1 MLWKSQISFW
11 FGGKIVMKNIFI
23 LKNLLFVIFLIGV
36 VSSTAFPQFGS
47 SGTIDARSMGLAK
60 TYNSTSM
67 GIYSIGIN
75 PANLS
80 IMDEG
85 SVEFSTIIPLPF
97 ISFHSGTDF
106 LSMNQLNYYFGGVDG
121 KARVLTENDKQDFNE
136 LFSDGGAVFANFST
150 TLFSFALKSSIE
162 TGSFALSVSDFAGG
176 NVTIPQAI
184 VDLGLNGNQPGKK
197 YDFNDEKFK
206 SWWIRNY
213 GISYS
218 REFPM
223 ESEGWLKN
231 ISAGIS
237 FKLVHGYYYAG
248 IEKVN
253 TNIETGSYNEITGNA
268 DMIGYSAFS
277 DGFGVKY
284 DFDSLEHESKLGLFM
299 PPAGNGFGFDLGLS
313 FRLEDNW
320 NVSFALTDIGSINW
334 TKNAAKFNVESEIFI
349 DDLTNEEQL
358 DSLKDKFTG
367 NAEAIGSFSTGLPT
381 VFRFGLGYA
390 VNEEDNFL
398 PGTLLLGLDYN
409 QGFNDLPGNSL
420 TPRVSFGFEWKP
432 GDWIPYLRS
441 GISIG
446 GSDGFA
452 WAVGLGLYTGV
463 IEFNFATSYFQ
474 TIVSPNAAKQISFAF
489 GSRWKF

>member
-1 MLWKSQISFW
+1 
-11 FGGKIVMKNIFI
+11 MKNIFI
-23 LKNLLFVIFLIGV
+23 SKNLLSVILLTIVF
-36 VSSTAFPQFGS
+36 SSKAFPQFGS
-47 SGTIDARSMGLAK
+47 SGTTDARSMGLAK

-97 ISFHSGTDF
+97 ISIHSGTDF
-106 LSMNQLNYYFGGVDG
+106 LSMEKINYYFGGVDG
-121 KARVLTENDKQDFNE
+121 KARVLTENDKQNFND
-136 LFSDGGAVFANFST
+136 LFSDGGSVFANFST
-150 TLFSFALKSSIE
+150 TLFSFALKPSIE
-162 TGSFALSVSDFAGG
+162 AGTFALSISDFVGG
-176 NVTIPQAI
+176 NFTIPQAI
-184 VDLGLNGNQPGKK
+184 VDLGLNGNQTEKK

-218 REFPM
+218 REFQM
-223 ESEGWLKN
+223 ESESWLKN
-231 ISAGIS
+231 ISAGVS

-253 TNIETGSYNEITGNA
+253 TNLETGTYNEIQGNA

-284 DFDSLEHESKLGLFM
+284 DFDSLEHKSNFGLFM
-299 PPAGNGFGFDLGLS
+299 PPAGNGLGFDIGLS
-313 FRLEDNW
+313 FLLEGNW

-334 TKNAAKFNVESEIFI
+334 TKNAAKFKAEGEIFI
-349 DDLTNEEQL
+349 DDLTDQEQL

-367 NAEAIGSFSTGLPT
+367 DAERIESFSTGLPT
-381 VFRFGLGYA
+381 VFRFGLGYNL
-390 VNEEDNFL
+390 NEEDNFL

-409 QGFNDLPGNSL
+409 QGFNDLPGNSK

-441 GISIG
+441 GVSIG
-446 GSDGFA
+446 GADGFA
-452 WAVGLGLYTGV
+452 WAVGLGIYTGA

-474 TIVSPNAAKQISFAF
+474 TIVSPNAAKQISVAF

>member
-1 MLWKSQISFW
+1 
-11 FGGKIVMKNIFI
+11 MKNIFNRKYLLLII
-23 LKNLLFVIFLIGV
+23 LLTIGF
-36 VSSTAFPQFGS
+36 SSDAFSQFGS

-106 LSMNQLNYYFGGVDG
+106 LSINQLNYYFGGVDG
-121 KARVLTENDKQDFNE
+121 KSRVLTESDKQNFND
-136 LFSDGGAVFANFST
+136 LFSDGGSVFANFST
-150 TLFSFALKSSIE
+150 TLFSFALKPSIE
-162 TGSFALSVSDFAGG
+162 TGTFALSIIDFAGG
-176 NVTIPQAI
+176 NFTIPHAI

-218 REFPM
+218 REFQL
-223 ESEGWLKN
+223 ESETWLKN
-231 ISAGIS
+231 ISAGVS

-253 TNIETGSYNEITGNA
+253 TNLETGTYNEIRGNA

-277 DGFGVKY
+277 DGFGMKY
-284 DFDSLEHESKLGLFM
+284 DFDSLQHHSKIGLFM
-299 PPAGNGFGFDLGLS
+299 PPAGNGFGFDIGLS
-313 FRLEDNW
+313 FLLEDNW

-334 TKNAAKFNVESEIFI
+334 SKNAAKFFAEGAILI
-349 DDLTNEEQL
+349 DDLTDQKQL

-367 NAEAIGSFSTGLPT
+367 DAERIESFSTGLPT
-381 VFRFGLGYA
+381 VFRFGLGCTLK
-390 VNEEDNFL
+390 EEDNFL

-409 QGFNDLPGNSL
+409 QGFNDLPGNSKI
-420 TPRVSFGFEWKP
+420 PRLSFGFEWKP
-432 GDWIPYLRS
+432 GDWIPYFRS
-441 GISIG
+441 GVSLG
-446 GSDGFA
+446 GADGFA
-452 WAVGLGLYTGV
+452 WAVGLGMYTGV

-474 TIVSPNAAKQISFAF
+474 SIVTPNSAKQISFAF

>member
-1 MLWKSQISFW
+1 MSSNFSCKSLS
-11 FGGKIVMKNIFI
+11 
-23 LKNLLFVIFLIGV
+23 LVIFLMG
-36 VSSTAFPQFGS
+36 AFSNNSFSQYGS
-47 SGTIDARSMGLAK
+47 SGTVDARSIGLAK

-97 ISFHSGTDF
+97 ISIHSGTDF
-106 LSMNQLNYYFGGVDG
+106 LSMEKLKYYFGGVDG
-121 KARVLTENDKQDFNE
+121 KARVLTEDDKQNFND

-150 TLFSFALKSSIE
+150 TLFSFALKPSIE
-162 TGSFALSVSDFAGG
+162 AGTFALSISDFVGG
-176 NVTIPQAI
+176 NFTIPQAI
-184 VDLGLNGNQPGKK
+184 VDLGLNGNQLGKK

-218 REFPM
+218 REFQM
-223 ESEGWLKN
+223 ESESWLKN
-231 ISAGIS
+231 ISAGVS

-253 TNIETGSYNEITGNA
+253 TNLETGTYNEIQGNA

-284 DFDSLEHESKLGLFM
+284 DFDSLEHKSNFGLFM

-313 FRLEDNW
+313 FLLEGNW

-334 TKNAAKFNVESEIFI
+334 TKNAAKLKAEGEFFI
-349 DDLTNEEQL
+349 DDLTDQDQL

-367 NAEAIGSFSTGLPT
+367 DAEKIESFSTGLPT
-381 VFRFGLGYA
+381 VFRFGLGYTL
-390 VNEEDNFL
+390 NEEDNFL

-409 QGFNDLPGNSL
+409 QGFNDLPGNSK

-441 GISIG
+441 GVSIG
-446 GSDGFA
+446 GADGFA
-452 WAVGLGLYTGV
+452 WAVGLGMYTGV

-474 TIVSPNAAKQISFAF
+474 TIVSPNAAKQISVAF